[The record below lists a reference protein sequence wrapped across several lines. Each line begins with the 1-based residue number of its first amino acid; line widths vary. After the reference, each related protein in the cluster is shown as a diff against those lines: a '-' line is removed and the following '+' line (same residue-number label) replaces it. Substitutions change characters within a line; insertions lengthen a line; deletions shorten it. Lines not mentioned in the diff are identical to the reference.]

1 MNSPKCED
9 TRLPMEGGRSC
20 GASSDTLDFQTFQF
34 DSIENY
40 GLKGLITQLYSRT
53 ENYVGWASPE
63 LMKNVLLVLVQWKDP

>member
-9 TRLPMEGGRSC
+9 TRLPMEGGRSW

-40 GLKGLITQLYSRT
+40 GPVGSERPDNTIVFTQ
-53 ENYVGWASPE
+53 
-63 LMKNVLLVLVQWKDP
+63 